1 MSTMDKIKAKVENV
15 VHPHGSTH
23 STETAHTTGT
33 AHTGSYTG
41 NTSGIGDGQASSH
54 SPRTANAADPR
65 VDSDRDHRGA
75 TGVGSGTT
83 HTPGARSSGLTG
95 STGNT
100 YNSNT
105 NTTAGPH
112 DPNMANKLDP
122 RDRVDSNRDGRAAV
136 GNNTHSFGSIDSS
149 GTGYNSNTTGTTHNA
164 GPHNSSLA
172 NKADPRVDS
181 DLDGRGNTGAS
192 GSYATPGSGTAQN
205 TAGPHNRDFLNKA
218 DPRVDADLDGSKTL
232 GGNRTH
238 A

>member
-41 NTSGIGDGQASSH
+41 NTSGIGEGQASSH
-54 SPRTANAADPR
+54 SSRTANAADPR

-112 DPNMANKLDP
+112 DSNMANKLDP
-122 RDRVDSNRDGRAAV
+122 RVDSDRDGRAAV
-136 GNNTHSFGSIDSS
+136 GNNTHSFGSTDPS
-149 GTGYNSNTTGTTHNA
+149 GTGYNSNTTGTTTNA
-164 GPHNSSLA
+164 GPHNVSAIS
-172 NKADPRVDS
+172 
-181 DLDGRGNTGAS
+181 
-192 GSYATPGSGTAQN
+192 
-205 TAGPHNRDFLNKA
+205 
-218 DPRVDADLDGSKTL
+218 
-232 GGNRTH
+232 TH
-238 A
+238 QPTNNN